1 MKDRDSQDGKGNQDR
16 TLRELIRL
24 AQEDEAADRARFDRR
39 WDELSAGTLSGSER
53 RRLADEAASSERLGT
68 AFEGFRPVDDLFRAR
83 MVRELGIRL
92 RHRRRRRRIAVG
104 WTLAAAAVLVLAV
117 GLRQLDRP
125 ADPVPPYAVGWE
137 GGVHRERSPSAGS
150 LPGEPPRLAPGI
162 RFTLLL
168 TPEREVAEAVDLRG
182 FVRRGDTLRRWPEA
196 RRIAR
201 VSERGA
207 IRISGLY
214 GRDLTLGPGDWSLL
228 VAVGR
233 PGALP
238 GPEEVSSALAAGG
251 PASEAGWRLL
261 RQEVRISGEP

>member
-1 MKDRDSQDGKGNQDR
+1 MKDRDSQDRRDR
-16 TLRELIRL
+16 TLREWVRL
-24 AQEDEAADRARFDRR
+24 AREDEAADRERFDRR
-39 WDELSAGTLSGSER
+39 WDELSAGTLSESERRELTAEAAGSER
-53 RRLADEAASSERLGT
+53 LET
-68 AFEGFRPVDDLFRAR
+68 AFEGFRPVDDAFRAR

-125 ADPVPPYAVGWE
+125 ADPVPPYALGWE
-137 GGVHRERSPSAGS
+137 GGVHRQRSPSAG
-150 LPGEPPRLAPGI
+150 PATGEPPRLAPGI

-168 TPEREVAEAVDLRG
+168 TPEREVAGAVDLRG

-214 GRDLTLGPGDWSLL
+214 GRDLELASGDWSLL

-233 PGALP
+233 PGRLP
-238 GPEEVSSALAAGG
+238 GPEEVASAFAAGG

-261 RQEVRISGEP
+261 RQEVRISREP